1 MLGAGIIDDGEAVL
15 RFAASVIMCAF
26 AAAYAAKVGKVAVE
40 AELAQCFGGGLDD
53 FVGVRPALEG
63 LGWLMTATPR
73 AGTCSDGIW
82 MVSKMPAGPGM
93 CMVSGFSIM
102 VSS

>member
-1 MLGAGIIDDGEAVL
+1 MLGAGIVDDGEAVL

-63 LGWLMTATPR
+63 VGVVDDGNTACR
-73 AGTCSDGIW
+73 YLFGRDMDG
-82 MVSKMPAGPGM
+82 
-93 CMVSGFSIM
+93 F
-102 VSS
+102 